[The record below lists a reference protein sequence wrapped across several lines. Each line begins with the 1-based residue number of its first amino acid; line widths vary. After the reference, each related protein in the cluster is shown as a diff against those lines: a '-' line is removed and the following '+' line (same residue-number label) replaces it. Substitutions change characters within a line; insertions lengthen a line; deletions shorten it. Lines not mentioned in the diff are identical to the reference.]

1 MTGSILNSK
10 MKYGLHEYMEEITI
24 RINDIKGVANG
35 VITYTLPDNSEHYI
49 DLERCRRNWVDY
61 VNSSN
66 DFRDRDGKKSVLSL
80 DTSRYIG
87 ATNTFFEERGF
98 VFYENVHVKL
108 LSDSEYNKKEKTK
121 MNELFKRLSDDK
133 YRFFDYT

>member
-1 MTGSILNSK
+1 
-10 MKYGLHEYMEEITI
+10 MEEITI
-24 RINDIKGVANG
+24 RINDIKEVANG

-49 DLERCRRNWVDY
+49 DLERCRKNWVDY

-80 DTSRYIG
+80 DMSRYIG
-87 ATNTFFEERGF
+87 ATNTLFEERGF

>member
-1 MTGSILNSK
+1 
-10 MKYGLHEYMEEITI
+10 MEEITI
-24 RINDIKGVANG
+24 RINDIKEVANG

-49 DLERCRRNWVDY
+49 DLERCRKNWVDY

-87 ATNTFFEERGF
+87 ATNTLFEERGF

-121 MNELFKRLSDDK
+121 MNELFKRLSDDI

>member
-1 MTGSILNSK
+1 
-10 MKYGLHEYMEEITI
+10 MEEITI
-24 RINDIKGVANG
+24 RINDIKEVANG

-49 DLERCRRNWVDY
+49 DLERCRKNWVDY

-87 ATNTFFEERGF
+87 ATNTLFEERGF

>member
-1 MTGSILNSK
+1 
-10 MKYGLHEYMEEITI
+10 MEEITI

-49 DLERCRRNWVDY
+49 DLERCRKNWVDY
-61 VNSSN
+61 VNSN
-66 DFRDRDGKKSVLSL
+66 DFRDGDGKKSVISL

-87 ATNTFFEERGF
+87 ATNTFFEERCF
-98 VFYENVHVKL
+98 VFYENVRVKL
-108 LSDSEYNKKEKTK
+108 LRDSEYNKKDKIK
-121 MNELFKRLSDDK
+121 MNELFQRLSDDN